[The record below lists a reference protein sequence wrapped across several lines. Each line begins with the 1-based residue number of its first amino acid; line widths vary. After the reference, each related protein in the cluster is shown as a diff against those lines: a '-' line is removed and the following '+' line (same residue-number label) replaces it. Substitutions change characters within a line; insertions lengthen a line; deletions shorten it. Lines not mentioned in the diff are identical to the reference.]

1 MYTPI
6 SASGPN
12 AAILHYGHA
21 GAPNDRELQDGDL
34 VLCDFGCSIYNYG
47 SDITTT
53 FPASGRFTNDQRIVY
68 EAVLAANE
76 AVKAAMRP
84 SVSWSDMH
92 MLANRVILQGLKEG
106 GLLMGSIDEM
116 MDEDLGAVFMPHGLG
131 HFLGLDTHDV
141 GGYLAGHPGRIQR
154 PGLNKLRTARLLEV
168 GMVITVEPGC
178 YFNPALLLPAFKDPK
193 KSKYMVV
200 DRIKSFIGMGGVR
213 IEDNCVITEFGIENL
228 TVVPRSVA
236 DIELVMSGGQ
246 WP

>member
-1 MYTPI
+1 
-6 SASGPN
+6 
-12 AAILHYGHA
+12 
-21 GAPNDRELQDGDL
+21 
-34 VLCDFGCSIYNYG
+34 
-47 SDITTT
+47 
-53 FPASGRFTNDQRIVY
+53 
-68 EAVLAANE
+68 
-76 AVKAAMRP
+76 
-84 SVSWSDMH
+84 
-92 MLANRVILQGLKEG
+92 
-106 GLLMGSIDEM
+106 MGSIDEM